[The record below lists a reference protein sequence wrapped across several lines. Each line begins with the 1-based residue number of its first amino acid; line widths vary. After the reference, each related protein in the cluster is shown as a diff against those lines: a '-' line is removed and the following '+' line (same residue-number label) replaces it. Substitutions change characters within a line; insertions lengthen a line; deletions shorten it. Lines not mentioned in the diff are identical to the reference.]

1 MKNILVING
10 PNLNMLGSREKDIYG
25 TTSLKDIE
33 ELCDKEAE
41 TLGFKVKCFQSND
54 EAKIIEEIHNA
65 KDNFAGIII
74 NAAAFTHTS
83 IAIMDALL
91 AVNIP
96 TIEVHISN
104 IYKREEFRHKSYISK
119 ASQGVICGF
128 GIEGYRLALLG
139 LVQTV

>member
-33 ELCDKEAE
+33 ELCEAE
-41 TLGFKVKCFQSND
+41 GQKLGFSVKCFQSND

-91 AVNIP
+91 AVKIP

-119 ASQGVICGF
+119 ASEGIICGF
-128 GIEGYRLALLG
+128 GIEGYRLALQAL
-139 LVQTV
+139 QNIN